1 VKRIFQQEAIMFRY
15 VALATVCWA
24 SAAAAQ
30 GTTVQQTMPFETCV
44 QTLQT
49 SSATATQPS
58 TTTVDTYDTK
68 QVQFA
73 VPTGQVTITCSR
85 SSQQVTISHQ

>member
-1 VKRIFQQEAIMFRY
+1 MLKSVTIGAAAMG
-15 VALATVCWA
+15 WA
-24 SAAAAQ
+24 AAAAAQ
-30 GTTVQQTMPFETCV
+30 GTTVQQQVPFDTCV

-49 SSATATQPS
+49 SSASATQPP
-58 TTTVDTYDTK
+58 TTTIDTYETK
-68 QVQFA
+68 QVQFS